1 MDGTYRTIKVESLRK
16 GVEIRAKPGYFATP
30 E

>member
-1 MDGTYRTIKVESLRK
+1 MDGTYRKITVECLRK
-16 GVEIRAKPGYFATP
+16 GVEIRYKPGYFATP